1 MPCTPDPNQPKL
13 WRARRA
19 TATACGALALAWLT
33 LGCGGDIEA
42 RMAEVRALQDVGQF
56 TASIDE
62 LREILA
68 ISPDLP
74 EASYRLGVALVQ
86 TGEPSRAVWA
96 LQKAAESPSYA
107 IVAGLLLASAQLNN
121 QNYEEVVRAADRVL
135 EIDPNRQ
142 VALQLRAKGNL
153 GASQLEAALE
163 DSRRLVELYPEDYSV
178 QVLYA
183 TVLLDSG
190 HTDEAKG
197 AHDRIKELGANSGD
211 PAIESRG
218 CLAPALF
225 AHETLEDNDRAT
237 ALFEDCVTKYPSDSF
252 MVSQAMKFF
261 DGTDRRERSTKLIR
275 AAVELAPESLALRSS
290 LANRLAAEGDPEAAE
305 AVLQEAVESF
315 NSAAAWNMLAS
326 FHRRQGNADK
336 ALTALEKVIELSR
349 GGSDQLRFT
358 HADILV
364 DLDELDRAEEVA
376 KTLGEPTY
384 AKLILGRIQLKRG
397 DARAALESFDQGIR
411 NWPNNAGARYLAGL
425 AARELGDFDRAI
437 SEFREAVRSDKTATD
452 AALLLALIH
461 FERGE
466 YPQSRNF
473 AATALERPNDEKSPQ
488 AFVILIRTL
497 TELENYDRA
506 RKNVELLSK
515 LPNQEVLAAVEGAQV
530 TARADSPAAAADA
543 LRKSRSQIADGD
555 DLDLV
560 TALVSHLQAAERND
574 EALTEIDAALAAQ
587 PDSARLH
594 QVRGSLLA
602 NAGRNADAKAA
613 FEKALAIDPA
623 DANATAG
630 LATLAAE
637 AGQLGEAVELF
648 AKAAET
654 SLEPS
659 EYIYSAG
666 QLAWAAGDAAAAEE
680 RFREVV
686 RISPGHAGARNDLA
700 WLLAERG
707 QDLDLALAL
716 SQEARRIDGSPE
728 ILDTLGWVHLKRG
741 ETQAAV
747 TTFEEALQAQPDSA
761 SIRYRLGVALGQA
774 GNAAGAREML
784 QGALDAG
791 AFPEAEDARRELAQ
805 LDRS

>member
-1 MPCTPDPNQPKL
+1 
-13 WRARRA
+13 
-19 TATACGALALAWLT
+19 
-33 LGCGGDIEA
+33 
-42 RMAEVRALQDVGQF
+42 MAEVRALQDVGQF

-96 LQKAAESPSYA
+96 LRKASESPSYA
-107 IVAGLLLASAQLNN
+107 IVSGLLLASAQLNN
-121 QNYEEVVRAADRVL
+121 QNYEEVVRATDRVL

-153 GASQLEAALE
+153 GAGQLEAALE
-163 DSRRLVELYPEDYSV
+163 DSKRLVELYPDDYSV
-178 QVLYA
+178 AVLYA

-190 HTDEAKG
+190 HPDEAKD
-197 AHDRIKELGANSGD
+197 AHDRIKELGAQSGD

-225 AHETLEDNDRAT
+225 AHETLEDDARAT
-237 ALFEDCVTKYPSDSF
+237 ELFEDCVTRYPSDSF
-252 MVSQAMKFF
+252 MVTQSMKFF
-261 DGTDRRERSTKLIR
+261 DEIDRRERSTQLIR
-275 AAVELAPESLALRSS
+275 AAVELAPESLALRST
-290 LANRLAAEGDPEAAE
+290 LANRLAAGGDAEAAE
-305 AVLQEAVESF
+305 AVLQESVESF

-376 KTLGEPTY
+376 RTLGEPTY
-384 AKLILGRIQLKRG
+384 AKLIVGRIQLKRG

-437 SEFREAVRSDKTATD
+437 SEFREAVRADKTATD
-452 AALLLALIH
+452 AALVLALIH
-461 FERGE
+461 FKRGE
-466 YPQSRNF
+466 YRQARNF
-473 AATALERPNDEKSPQ
+473 AATALDRPGDEKSAQ
-488 AFVILIRTL
+488 AYVILIRAL
-497 TELENYDRA
+497 SQLELYDRA
-506 RKNVELLSK
+506 RHNVELLSK
-515 LPNQEVLAAVEGAQV
+515 LPGQEVHAAIEGAQV
-530 TARADSPAAAADA
+530 EARADSPAAAADA
-543 LRKSRSQIADGD
+543 LRKSRTQITGD
-555 DLDLV
+555 DDLELV
-560 TALVSHLQAAERND
+560 TALVSQLQSAERNE
-574 EALTEIDAALAAQ
+574 EALAEVDAALGAR
-587 PDSARLH
+587 PESARLH
-594 QVRGSLLA
+594 QLRGSLLA
-602 NAGRNADAKAA
+602 NAGREAEANSA
-613 FEKALAIDPA
+613 FEKALAIDPE

-637 AGQLGEAVELF
+637 AGQLTEAIALF
-648 AKAAET
+648 AKAAEL
-654 SLEPS
+654 SQEPS
-659 EYIYSAG
+659 AYIYSAG
-666 QLAWAAGDAAAAEE
+666 QLAWSAGDAAAAEM

-686 RISPGHAGARNDLA
+686 RIAPGHAGARNDLA

-716 SQEARRIDGSPE
+716 AQEARRIDGSPA

-747 TTFEEALQAQPDSA
+747 TIFQEALEAEPDSA

-774 GNAAGAREML
+774 GNADDAREML
-784 QGALDAG
+784 QGALDTG
-791 AFPEAEDARRELAQ
+791 VFPEAEDARRELAQ